1 MPHVHSRMITGS
13 AVLLLAAFLA
23 YPKWAFSRAAAG
35 AQPPAVSLAGD
46 NKKILLPGGES
57 FTYAFAQRPQMGTAI
72 LKIKLF
78 NAQGRPKKD
87 LRITGRSGMPS
98 MGSAHDTAE
107 KAFVLNKKG
116 DYLLPVDV
124 VMPGVWEVHVFIY
137 RGDTLIYHGVIP
149 FEV

>member
-1 MPHVHSRMITGS
+1 
-13 AVLLLAAFLA
+13 
-23 YPKWAFSRAAAG
+23 
-35 AQPPAVSLAGD
+35 
-46 NKKILLPGGES
+46 
-57 FTYAFAQRPQMGTAI
+57 
-72 LKIKLF
+72 
-78 NAQGRPKKD
+78 
-87 LRITGRSGMPS
+87 